1 MGGHFKGQ
9 RKRRMKEKARFTQPC
24 VALLFLFLFNILSG
38 SLMNLFIYFV
48 NTSLLIDIEGVC
60 QSGSQMFLCFFLR
73 PCDFGRVKGF
83 AWYFSSVLVLR
94 SLPDKEDVPQSLPR
108 NNFV

>member
-1 MGGHFKGQ
+1 
-9 RKRRMKEKARFTQPC
+9 MKEKARFTQPC